1 MPTLRMPKTRV
12 PTLRIP
18 KTRVPTLRIP
28 TLRLPTRCALLLL
41 LACGVALRGVP
52 ATSQTLLTTIPTGSH
67 PVALAPNP
75 ASRKLYVANQYSN
88 NVTVIDEVTYATA
101 TIPVGSYPTDIAAN
115 PVTNKIYVAN
125 QSSNT
130 ATVIDGVSGST
141 STVATGRS
149 PVALAVNSVTNQIY
163 VANYHD
169 NSVTAINGS
178 NNSTVTIAV
187 GNYPTA
193 VALNSSTNKIYVAN
207 LNSDTVTVID
217 GATRNTATVAVGS
230 FPKAVAV
237 NPLTNKI
244 YVANGTYLTGS
255 TGTVTVIDGATKSTT
270 VVPAGLY
277 PSALAVDL
285 ATNQIY
291 VVNAGD
297 GTVTAIDGA
306 THSTQTIPVGS
317 SPALVAVDAVIDN
330 IYVTNSL
337 RNGSLTTIDGATG
350 STTTVAVFGE
360 PYAVAVDPANH
371 RVYTANLT
379 GNTVAVIA
387 GAWSPPPALQFVPAT
402 PCRVVDTRKPNG
414 EFGGPAIS
422 GGGFRD
428 FSVPDNVGCGI
439 PATAA
444 AYSLNVAVV
453 PHGGLGY
460 LTMWPTGQDQPL
472 VSTLNSLDGRIK
484 ANAAIVPA
492 GANGAIRIF
501 ASNTT
506 DVVLDIDG
514 YFLAAPDPSAYA
526 FFPLTPCRV
535 ADTRTTKGPLG
546 GPYLYGGQQRDFSV
560 LAATSCGIPNSAIAY
575 SLNFAA
581 IPRWG
586 APLGYLTVW
595 PTGQSQPLVST
606 LNALT
611 GTVTANAAIV
621 PAGQDGEI
629 SLYASNDT
637 DLVID
642 INGYFAPA
650 GPGGLSLYATAPC
663 RVLDT
668 RKSSGAFYGEL
679 TVNVVG
685 SPCGVPATAQAYV
698 FNAAVVPQGALGY
711 LTLWPDGQPRPL
723 ASTLNALDGAITSNM
738 AIVPTSNGHI
748 DAYAS
753 GLTQLVLDISSY
765 FAP

>member
-1 MPTLRMPKTRV
+1 MRMPTTHVPTTRV
-12 PTLRIP
+12 PT
-18 KTRVPTLRIP
+18 KHVPT
-28 TLRLPTRCALLLL
+28 TRCALLLL

-115 PVTNKIYVAN
+115 PVTNKVYVAN

-141 STVATGRS
+141 STVATRRS
-149 PVALAVNSVTNQIY
+149 PVALAINSVTNQIY

-217 GATRNTATVAVGS
+217 GATRNTATIAVGS

-270 VVPAGLY
+270 VVPAGTL
-277 PSALAVDL
+277 S
-285 ATNQIY
+285 QR
-291 VVNAGD
+291 AGGRSGD
-297 GTVTAIDGA
+297 QPNLRGQCGRRNGDRHRRRHPFHRDHPGGQL
-306 THSTQTIPVGS
+306 SGS
-317 SPALVAVDAVIDN
+317 GGGRRVYRQYLCHQR
-330 IYVTNSL
+330 L

-350 STTTVAVFGE
+350 STTTVAVFGIDS
-360 PYAVAVDPANH
+360 YAVAVDAASH

-387 GAWSPPPALQFVPAT
+387 GAWSRRLPCNSFLPLPAGWWTPVNPTGNLAGRRSAAAT
-402 PCRVVDTRKPNG
+402 
-414 EFGGPAIS
+414 S
-422 GGGFRD
+422 RD

-460 LTMWPTGQDQPL
+460 LTMWPTGQDQPV

-546 GPYLYGGQQRDFSV
+546 GPYLYGGQQRDFPV

-581 IPRWG
+581 IPRRG

-738 AIVPTSNGHI
+738 AIVPTSNGYI

>member
-1 MPTLRMPKTRV
+1 M
-12 PTLRIP
+12 
-18 KTRVPTLRIP
+18 
-28 TLRLPTRCALLLL
+28 
-41 LACGVALRGVP
+41 
-52 ATSQTLLTTIPTGSH
+52 
-67 PVALAPNP
+67 
-75 ASRKLYVANQYSN
+75 
-88 NVTVIDEVTYATA
+88 
-101 TIPVGSYPTDIAAN
+101 
-115 PVTNKIYVAN
+115 
-125 QSSNT
+125 
-130 ATVIDGVSGST
+130 
-141 STVATGRS
+141 
-149 PVALAVNSVTNQIY
+149 
-163 VANYHD
+163 
-169 NSVTAINGS
+169 
-178 NNSTVTIAV
+178 
-187 GNYPTA
+187 
-193 VALNSSTNKIYVAN
+193 
-207 LNSDTVTVID
+207 
-217 GATRNTATVAVGS
+217 
-230 FPKAVAV
+230 AV

-244 YVANGTYLTGS
+244 YVANGTYLTGP

-270 VVPAGLY
+270 VVPAVSIPARWRSIWRPTKSTWSMRLC
-277 PSALAVDL
+277 
-285 ATNQIY
+285 N
-291 VVNAGD
+291 GD
-297 GTVTAIDGA
+297 RHRRRHPFHPDHPRGQ
-306 THSTQTIPVGS
+306 SP
-317 SPALVAVDAVIDN
+317 PALVAVGFAVIDN

-402 PCRVVDTRKPNG
+402 PCP
-414 EFGGPAIS
+414 
-422 GGGFRD
+422 GGGTPVNPTGNLAGRR
-428 FSVPDNVGCGI
+428 SAAAASATLVSLTMLAAAS

-460 LTMWPTGQDQPL
+460 LTMRPTGQDQPL

-595 PTGQSQPLVST
+595 LMGQSQPLVST

-663 RVLDT
+663 CVLDT